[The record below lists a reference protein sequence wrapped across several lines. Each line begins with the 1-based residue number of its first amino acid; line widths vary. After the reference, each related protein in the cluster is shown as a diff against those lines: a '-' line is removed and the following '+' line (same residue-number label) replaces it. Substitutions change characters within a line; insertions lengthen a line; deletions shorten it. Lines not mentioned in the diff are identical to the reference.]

1 MHDAFGGSE
10 LDGGF
15 DQIRRFSTWRLW
27 HTMLLKNPRHQIRE
41 GVAESP
47 GNFGPL
53 CPSQIIT
60 MTDLSIARMPLVPGE
75 IIEGWKN
82 REIEA
87 FFRHSYVL
95 GAPPPTS
102 LSLDAHN
109 PNALCAFR
117 RFWWSTFHAGSVVH
131 RLKEALRVQIAQ
143 LRDCDY

>member
-1 MHDAFGGSE
+1 
-10 LDGGF
+10 
-15 DQIRRFSTWRLW
+15 
-27 HTMLLKNPRHQIRE
+27 MLLKYPGHQIRE
-41 GVAESP
+41 GAAESL
-47 GNFGPL
+47 GSFGPL

-60 MTDLSIARMPLVPGE
+60 MTDRPVARMPLVPGE
-75 IIEGWKN
+75 IIEGWKD

-109 PNALCAFR
+109 PNALRAFR
-117 RFWWSTFHAGSVVH
+117 RFWWSTFHAGSVAH
-131 RLKEALRVQIAQ
+131 RLKEALRAQIAQ